1 MKTTRREIMM
11 FAGGSAVGVL
21 FTPAPWR
28 LITDTALWS
37 ENWPGIPVPAPG
49 ETRIKYTNCS
59 LCPAGCAVRARS
71 VGDQPVALFGVPGH
85 PLSHSALCPFGLAG
99 HHLPYLPAR
108 LKQGP
113 VNEATA
119 AVAEGIAKCG
129 PAEYVVTLDLRPAR
143 TASWTYRR
151 AMAAVKNGRYVAPS
165 APNAA
170 VAVDLAKARTVLSLG
185 VPLLDG
191 WGTPGNVIAARPGF
205 RLIQAD
211 AVESRTA
218 SLADQWLR
226 IRPGSEDALAQ
237 ALAGAT
243 THAAA
248 ADATGLAEAEIAA
261 LAAQLAQNGPVLVL
275 GSSRLESTG
284 RTIVARRE
292 TPVPEEWQKAA
303 PVTDLASLPDGSV
316 RVLLIDES
324 APGEYLP
331 WQAIARKLAPDS
343 PVVVTFATTR
353 EGYGRHA
360 QYVLPAGIYP
370 EVDGDIP
377 PAIDSVAATF
387 RLSTPLVAPPQG
399 MVKPEEFVAAAAG
412 LPVTDT
418 LHERAAAIH
427 KTARGTLFT
436 YADAKSVALKDVSAG
451 DFWKALQAGGCWIDA
466 PDDKA
471 PAARLTTAATKPRPT
486 EESDLPLTVVVGREL
501 APASPILSKLYQESN
516 LRLAPNRVALHPSC
530 GLLDGTQAVFE
541 TLLGKCPVGVTLD
554 AGVPPGLV
562 HVSVSPALLDLCAD
576 GARAKVVR
584 A

>member
-1 MKTTRREIMM
+1 
-11 FAGGSAVGVL
+11 
-21 FTPAPWR
+21 
-28 LITDTALWS
+28 
-37 ENWPGIPVPAPG
+37 
-49 ETRIKYTNCS
+49 
-59 LCPAGCAVRARS
+59 
-71 VGDQPVALFGVPGH
+71 
-85 PLSHSALCPFGLAG
+85 
-99 HHLPYLPAR
+99 
-108 LKQGP
+108 
-113 VNEATA
+113 
-119 AVAEGIAKCG
+119 
-129 PAEYVVTLDLRPAR
+129 
-143 TASWTYRR
+143 
-151 AMAAVKNGRYVAPS
+151 
-165 APNAA
+165 
-170 VAVDLAKARTVLSLG
+170 
-185 VPLLDG
+185 
-191 WGTPGNVIAARPGF
+191 
-205 RLIQAD
+205 
-211 AVESRTA
+211 
-218 SLADQWLR
+218 
-226 IRPGSEDALAQ
+226 
-237 ALAGAT
+237 
-243 THAAA
+243 
-248 ADATGLAEAEIAA
+248 
-261 LAAQLAQNGPVLVL
+261 
-275 GSSRLESTG
+275 
-284 RTIVARRE
+284 
-292 TPVPEEWQKAA
+292 VPEEWQKAA

-427 KTARGTLFT
+427 KTGRGTLFT

-451 DFWKALQAGGCWIDA
+451 DFWEALQAGGCWIDA